1 MESNSGYFYVP
12 ANLCRIYIQNFYEG
26 IRFGKVRTGVAYLLR
41 HAWYSW
47 TGILVVRLDTVSLNR
62 YLCGWLTVD
71 IRINFIKA
79 SFQSPL

>member
-1 MESNSGYFYVP
+1 MGQIQATFMYQPICVEST
-12 ANLCRIYIQNFYEG
+12 YEFLRE